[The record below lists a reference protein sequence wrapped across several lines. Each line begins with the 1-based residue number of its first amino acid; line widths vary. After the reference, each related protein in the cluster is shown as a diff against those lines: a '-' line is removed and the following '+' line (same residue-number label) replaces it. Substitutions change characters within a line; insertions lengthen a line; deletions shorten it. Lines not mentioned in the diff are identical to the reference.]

1 MKKSEKTQT
10 VTVVINGPNK
20 GAPDHLLA
28 RAEIHFHAGLMA
40 GLRIPGLALWK
51 AQGQNGRFISVT
63 FPNQPSEKEDGGVNY
78 YDYIRGKGED
88 IKRLKAA
95 VVEAYRRYAAENN
108 LEVPE
113 DEAVA

>member
-1 MKKSEKTQT
+1 MKKNEKTQT
-10 VTVVINGPNK
+10 VTVVISGPNK

-51 AQGQNGRFISVT
+51 AQGQNGRFIAVT
-63 FPNQPSEKEDGGVNY
+63 FPNQPVEKEDGVDY

-95 VVEAYRRYAAENN
+95 VVEAYRHHAAENN
-108 LEVPE
+108 LEVPQ